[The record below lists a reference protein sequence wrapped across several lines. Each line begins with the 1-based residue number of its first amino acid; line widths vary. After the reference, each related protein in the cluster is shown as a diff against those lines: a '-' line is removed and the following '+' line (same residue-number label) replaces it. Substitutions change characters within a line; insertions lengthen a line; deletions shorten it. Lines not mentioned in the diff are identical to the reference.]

1 LVVGASYIALECA
14 GFLAGLGLDVTVM
27 VRSILL
33 RGFDRDIADKIG
45 NDMEKNHHVK
55 FTRGVVPERI
65 VKNGDGTKTV
75 HWTGGGSDTYDT
87 VLAAIGRYADTSKL
101 GLDIA
106 GVQINSKNGKII
118 CNNEQTNVPHIYA
131 IGDVVLGVPELT
143 PVAIQSGKMLAN
155 RLYKQNVSEAMDYNL
170 IATTVFTPT
179 EYGAIGLSEE
189 DAIAKFGKDSIEVYH
204 SSFTPLEWSLTAGR
218 PENTCYAKLVCDKND
233 DERVLGL
240 HYLGPDAGEVV
251 QGYAVAMRCGATCK
265 DFHDTVGIHPTVSE
279 RICDLHITKSS
290 GADADASGC

>member
-1 LVVGASYIALECA
+1 
-14 GFLAGLGLDVTVM
+14 M
-27 VRSILL
+27 
-33 RGFDRDIADKIG
+33 
-45 NDMEKNHHVK
+45 
-55 FTRGVVPERI
+55 
-65 VKNGDGTKTV
+65 
-75 HWTGGGSDTYDT
+75 
-87 VLAAIGRYADTSKL
+87 
-101 GLDIA
+101 
-106 GVQINSKNGKII
+106 
-118 CNNEQTNVPHIYA
+118 
-131 IGDVVLGVPELT
+131 LGVPELT

-251 QGYAVAMRCGATCK
+251 QVRLLFVVCCCLLLLLLAVLDFFFVLFSRLICSFTSSLSSLFFLLPFLCLPYTTAGLRCCNAMWCHLQR
-265 DFHDTVGIHPTVSE
+265 FS
-279 RICDLHITKSS
+279 
-290 GADADASGC
+290 

>member
-1 LVVGASYIALECA
+1 
-14 GFLAGLGLDVTVM
+14 M
-27 VRSILL
+27 
-33 RGFDRDIADKIG
+33 
-45 NDMEKNHHVK
+45 
-55 FTRGVVPERI
+55 
-65 VKNGDGTKTV
+65 
-75 HWTGGGSDTYDT
+75 
-87 VLAAIGRYADTSKL
+87 
-101 GLDIA
+101 
-106 GVQINSKNGKII
+106 
-118 CNNEQTNVPHIYA
+118 
-131 IGDVVLGVPELT
+131 LGVPELT

-251 QGYAVAMRCGATCK
+251 QVRLLFVVVCCCCLLLLFVVVCCCCCLQFLISFLFYFQ
-265 DFHDTVGIHPTVSE
+265 D
-279 RICDLHITKSS
+279 
-290 GADADASGC
+290 